1 MPNPTFDHLQH
12 LLLTDLLI
20 HTQMGD
26 ITVCWH
32 GALRQAEAR
41 IALWGSEPTHLS
53 LVQSAGW
60 ADDRGADWGGGE
72 KVEEG
77 ADKVDELRAIVMDV
91 SELVK
96 SSQNGEL

>member
-1 MPNPTFDHLQH
+1 MRYFLPYMPNPTFDHLQH
-12 LLLTDLLI
+12 LLHTDLLI

-60 ADDRGADWGGGE
+60 TDDRGVTEEGE
-72 KVEEG
+72 KKVEEG
-77 ADKVDELRAIVMDV
+77 ADKGDELRT
-91 SELVK
+91 
-96 SSQNGEL
+96 GHRYGR